1 MSENSNYPI
10 NSMNQWEVYKLVESL
25 TEGKFKNELDLLTK
39 LVRSIVNHDTFG
51 LIGGRVW
58 ELIPEEQC
66 YILRYQYGKVK
77 RIPANYKVDIADMPM
92 FAELSNTR
100 TIIKN
105 ETDEL
110 LKEKGIILYSAAGVG
125 ELSKVR
131 GQKYYQYILGF
142 NAVEFLQSFYE
153 TLTIISGVATVAV
166 KNMATKNEQKRMY
179 KDLLKAAEIQKNLLP
194 EHKIKFADYDIYGVC
209 IPDSS
214 VGGDY
219 FDYIHSQDDEEER
232 LGIVISDA
240 ASKGL
245 PAAIQALF
253 VSGALRMGASF
264 GTKISKLISRLN
276 TLIWQTFLYE
286 RFVTLFFCELQLSSN
301 RLVLYANAGHCAPV
315 HYRPSLDSIVLLE
328 PTGGLLGLAEHQ
340 KFNVENIRMHPGDIL
355 VLYTDGI
362 TESQNM
368 HGEQFGEDRLYNL
381 IRHNSSE
388 SAQDIALLIIEA
400 VEKFTIDSHYTDDK
414 TLVVVKRDGNS
425 ED

>member
-77 RIPANYKVDIADMPM
+77 RIPADYKVDIADMPM

-125 ELSKVR
+125 ELSKSR

-368 HGEQFGEDRLYNL
+368 YGEQFGEERLYNL
-381 IRHNSSE
+381 IRQNSSE

>member
-1 MSENSNYPI
+1 
-10 NSMNQWEVYKLVESL
+10 MNQWEVYKLVESL
-25 TEGKFKNELDLLTK
+25 TEGKFRNELDLLNK
-39 LVRSIVNHDTFG
+39 LVRSIVNHDAFG

-66 YILRYQYGKVK
+66 YVLRYQFGKVK
-77 RIPANYKVDIADMPM
+77 RIPADYKVDIADMPM

-125 ELSKVR
+125 ELSRVR
-131 GQKYYQYILGF
+131 GSKYYQFILGF

-301 RLVLYANAGHCAPV
+301 RLVLYANAGHCPPV

-362 TESQNM
+362 TESQDM
-368 HGEQFGEDRLYNL
+368 YGEQFGEERLYNL
-381 IRHNSSE
+381 IRNNYKE
-388 SAQDIALLIIEA
+388 TAQDIALLIIEA

-425 ED
+425 VD